1 MAFLEKRKNSK
12 GETIW
17 VIHYRIGKKQ
27 KMKTIGKTDKR
38 TAQKILVQFEI
49 DLAKR
54 AFGIKEIKKI
64 TLKKYQEEYFKFAV
78 VEKSERTVERERQIY
93 AKFLQY
99 FGDINLSDI
108 QVRDLEE
115 YRSYRLKTVR
125 EETINLEFRHL
136 KAIFNKSKDYGYL
149 QVNPFVAIKPIRVPE
164 SDLPRFFEL
173 EEIAKV
179 RKAFIGDP
187 FQDIVEF
194 YLLTGARLKEPLSLT
209 WDDIDFRRKQL
220 RIKSTNTKAKKHRII
235 SFGDD
240 LQLEQLLKRIP
251 RRKDQLLFGPKDN
264 KEQWDS
270 LWVSK
275 RISKILTKIGF
286 PWATCHTF
294 RHTYI
299 SHLVMQG
306 VPLITVKE
314 LVGHADIKTTLRY
327 AHIASAHTK
336 AMSGKRPY

>member
-1 MAFLEKRKNSK
+1 M
-12 GETIW
+12 
-17 VIHYRIGKKQ
+17 
-27 KMKTIGKTDKR
+27 
-38 TAQKILVQFEI
+38 
-49 DLAKR
+49 
-54 AFGIKEIKKI
+54 
-64 TLKKYQEEYFKFAV
+64 
-78 VEKSERTVERERQIY
+78 
-93 AKFLQY
+93 
-99 FGDINLSDI
+99 
-108 QVRDLEE
+108 
-115 YRSYRLKTVR
+115 
-125 EETINLEFRHL
+125 
-136 KAIFNKSKDYGYL
+136 
-149 QVNPFVAIKPIRVPE
+149 
-164 SDLPRFFEL
+164 
-173 EEIAKV
+173 
-179 RKAFIGDP
+179 
-187 FQDIVEF
+187 
-194 YLLTGARLKEPLSLT
+194 
-209 WDDIDFRRKQL
+209 